1 MYLLYLFKKTEQ
13 FDLMI
18 LLNLKVFINRKAY
31 FRFWTFSAKRTD
43 S

>member
-1 MYLLYLFKKTEQ
+1 MCLSYLFKKIEQ

-18 LLNLKVFINRKAY
+18 LLNLKVFRNRKAY
-31 FRFWTFSAKRTD
+31 FRFWTFSAERTD